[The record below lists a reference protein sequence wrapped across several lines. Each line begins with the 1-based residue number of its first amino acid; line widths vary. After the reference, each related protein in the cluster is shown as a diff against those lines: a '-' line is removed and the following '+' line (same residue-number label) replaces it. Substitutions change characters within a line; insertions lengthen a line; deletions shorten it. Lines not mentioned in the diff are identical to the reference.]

1 MGGTFD
7 PIHLGHLRAAENA
20 REGLGLDE
28 DRFLPAQVPPH
39 RTAPAS
45 SARDRYAMVALATAL
60 NPHFVADDLELRREG
75 PSYTVDT
82 IARLQGERP
91 GDAVVLIV
99 GSDTFPELPT
109 WKDHDRLLQMCTVA
123 VVMRPQDGREEGAGG
138 EPPAGGLGGPESP
151 PSFEER
157 ARIAARLRGAEP
169 RQRDLAALDPHSA
182 RAEAVLVPGPGL
194 AVSATDIRRRVKE
207 GLSIRYLVPE
217 TVADYIAKR
226 GLYR

>member
-28 DRFLPAQVPPH
+28 VRFLPAQVPPH
-39 RTAPAS
+39 RAAPAS

-60 NPHFVADDLELRREG
+60 NPRFMADDLELRREG

-82 IARLQGERP
+82 IARLRDERP
-91 GDAVVLIV
+91 GDAFVLIV
-99 GSDTFPELPT
+99 GSDTFPELAT

-123 VVMRPQDGREEGAGG
+123 VVTRPEDGREEGA
-138 EPPAGGLGGPESP
+138 
-151 PSFEER
+151 
-157 ARIAARLRGAEP
+157 RGVP
-169 RQRDLAALDPHSA
+169 SA
-182 RAEAVLVPGPGL
+182 RAEAGVSRVPGPGL
-194 AVSATDIRRRVKE
+194 AVSATDVRRRVKE
-207 GLSIRYLVPE
+207 GLSVRYLVPE

>member
-28 DRFLPAQVPPH
+28 VRFLPTQVPPH
-39 RTAPAS
+39 RAAPAS
-45 SARDRYAMVALATAL
+45 PARDRYAMVALATAL

-123 VVMRPQDGREEGAGG
+123 VVMRPEDGREEGAHGKQ
-138 EPPAGGLGGPESP
+138 PAGGLGGPESP

-157 ARIAARLRGAEP
+157 ARI
-169 RQRDLAALDPHSA
+169 HSA

>member
-28 DRFLPAQVPPH
+28 VRFLPAQVPPH
-39 RTAPAS
+39 RAAPAS

-82 IARLQGERP
+82 IARLRDERP

-109 WKDHDRLLQMCTVA
+109 WKDHDRLLQMCTIA
-123 VVMRPQDGREEGAGG
+123 VVTRPEDGREEGA
-138 EPPAGGLGGPESP
+138 
-151 PSFEER
+151 
-157 ARIAARLRGAEP
+157 RGQH
-169 RQRDLAALDPHSA
+169 R
-182 RAEAVLVPGPGL
+182 VPGPGL

>member
-28 DRFLPAQVPPH
+28 VRFLPAQVPPH
-39 RTAPAS
+39 RATPAS

-82 IARLQGERP
+82 IARLRDERP

-123 VVMRPQDGREEGAGG
+123 VVTRPA
-138 EPPAGGLGGPESP
+138 LGGPESP

-157 ARIAARLRGAEP
+157 ARI
-169 RQRDLAALDPHSA
+169 HSA
-182 RAEAVLVPGPGL
+182 RAEEGRPEDARGQPTPRAEGGVSHVPGPGL

>member
-1 MGGTFD
+1 
-7 PIHLGHLRAAENA
+7 
-20 REGLGLDE
+20 
-28 DRFLPAQVPPH
+28 
-39 RTAPAS
+39 
-45 SARDRYAMVALATAL
+45 
-60 NPHFVADDLELRREG
+60 
-75 PSYTVDT
+75 VDT
-82 IARLQGERP
+82 IARLRDERP

-123 VVMRPQDGREEGAGG
+123 VVTRAEEGR
-138 EPPAGGLGGPESP
+138 PED
-151 PSFEER
+151 
-157 ARIAARLRGAEP
+157 ARGQP
-169 RQRDLAALDPHSA
+169 TP
-182 RAEAVLVPGPGL
+182 RAEGGVSHVPGPGL

>member
-28 DRFLPAQVPPH
+28 VRFVPAQVPPH
-39 RTAPAS
+39 RAAPAS

-82 IARLQGERP
+82 LARLRDERP
-91 GDAVVLIV
+91 ADAVVLIV

-109 WKDHDRLLQMCTVA
+109 WKDHDRLLEMCTIA
-123 VVMRPQDGREEGAGG
+123 VVTRPEDGRAEGDP
-138 EPPAGGLGGPESP
+138 PPAG
-151 PSFEER
+151 R
-157 ARIAARLRGAEP
+157 
-169 RQRDLAALDPHSA
+169 
-182 RAEAVLVPGPGL
+182 VPGPGL

>member
-28 DRFLPAQVPPH
+28 VRFVPAQVPPH
-39 RTAPAS
+39 RAAPAS
-45 SARDRYAMVALATAL
+45 SARDRYAMVVLATAL
-60 NPHFVADDLELRREG
+60 NPRFVADDLELRREG

-82 IARLQGERP
+82 IARLRDERP
-91 GDAVVLIV
+91 GDAFVLIV
-99 GSDTFPELPT
+99 GSDTFPELAT
-109 WKDHDRLLQMCTVA
+109 WKDHDRLLHMCTVA
-123 VVMRPQDGREEGAGG
+123 VVTRPEEGRDEGG
-138 EPPAGGLGGPESP
+138 LPPA
-151 PSFEER
+151 R
-157 ARIAARLRGAEP
+157 
-169 RQRDLAALDPHSA
+169 A
-182 RAEAVLVPGPGL
+182 RAEGGVSRVTGPGL
-194 AVSATDIRRRVKE
+194 AVSATDVRRRVKE

>member
-20 REGLGLDE
+20 REGLGLDQV
-28 DRFLPAQVPPH
+28 RFLPAQVPPH
-39 RTAPAS
+39 RAAPAS

-82 IARLQGERP
+82 LARLRDERP
-91 GDAVVLIV
+91 ADAVVLIV
-99 GSDTFPELPT
+99 GSDTFPELRT
-109 WKDHDRLLQMCTVA
+109 WKDYDRLLEMCTIA
-123 VVMRPQDGREEGAGG
+123 VVTRPEDGREEGARG
-138 EPPAGGLGGPESP
+138 EPPA
-151 PSFEER
+151 
-157 ARIAARLRGAEP
+157 AR
-169 RQRDLAALDPHSA
+169 
-182 RAEAVLVPGPGL
+182 VPGPGL

>member
-28 DRFLPAQVPPH
+28 VRFLPAQAPPH
-39 RTAPAS
+39 RAAPAS

-60 NPHFVADDLELRREG
+60 NPVFVADDLELRREG

-82 IARLQGERP
+82 IARLRDERP

-109 WKDHDRLLQMCTVA
+109 WKDHERLLEMCTVA
-123 VVMRPQDGREEGAGG
+123 VVTRPDDGHPDLAMG
-138 EPPAGGLGGPESP
+138 P
-151 PSFEER
+151 PSFKER
-157 ARIAARLRGAEP
+157 ARI
-169 RQRDLAALDPHSA
+169 DSA
-182 RAEAVLVPGPGL
+182 RAEVRRVPGPGL

>member
-7 PIHLGHLRAAENA
+7 PIHVGHLRAAENA

-28 DRFLPAQVPPH
+28 VRFVPAQVPPH
-39 RTAPAS
+39 RAAPS
-45 SARDRYAMVALATAL
+45 TSARDRFAMVALATAL
-60 NPHFVADDLELRREG
+60 HPRFVADDLELRREG

-82 IARLQGERP
+82 IARLRDERP
-91 GDAVVLIV
+91 EDDVVLIV
-99 GSDTFPELPT
+99 GSDTYPELSS
-109 WKDHDRLLQMCTVA
+109 WKEHDRLFRMCTVA
-123 VVMRPQDGREEGAGG
+123 VVSRPDDR
-138 EPPAGGLGGPESP
+138 GPERTAADASP
-151 PSFEER
+151 GVR
-157 ARIAARLRGAEP
+157 C
-169 RQRDLAALDPHSA
+169 
-182 RAEAVLVPGPGL
+182 VPGPGL

>member
-28 DRFLPAQVPPH
+28 VRFLPAQVPPH
-39 RTAPAS
+39 RATPAS

-82 IARLQGERP
+82 IARLRDERP

-99 GSDTFPELPT
+99 GSDTFTELPT
-109 WKDHDRLLQMCTVA
+109 WKDHDRLLQMCTLA
-123 VVMRPQDGREEGAGG
+123 VVTRPEDGGEEGGR
-138 EPPAGGLGGPESP
+138 PP
-151 PSFEER
+151 
-157 ARIAARLRGAEP
+157 
-169 RQRDLAALDPHSA
+169 A
-182 RAEAVLVPGPGL
+182 RAEAGVSRVPGPGL

>member
-28 DRFLPAQVPPH
+28 VRFLPAQVPPH
-39 RTAPAS
+39 RAAPAS
-45 SARDRYAMVALATAL
+45 PARDRYAMVALATAL
-60 NPHFVADDLELRREG
+60 NPRFVADDLELRREG

-82 IARLQGERP
+82 IARLRDERP

-109 WKDHDRLLQMCTVA
+109 WKDHDRLLRMCTIA
-123 VVMRPQDGREEGAGG
+123 VVTRPVDGREDGARGQEGA
-138 EPPAGGLGGPESP
+138 
-151 PSFEER
+151 R
-157 ARIAARLRGAEP
+157 
-169 RQRDLAALDPHSA
+169 
-182 RAEAVLVPGPGL
+182 VPGPGL